1 MTQIHFRIIVIPEV
15 NEEPDI
21 NLLGRYVERCG
32 LVVQT
37 IKRVQL
43 EKTKQP
49 QCPEILEYIIDI
61 KAENQY
67 ALSNKNKVH
76 VYKDLI
82 SKWCRTTRTIY
93 SERLLLQLSDNEC
106 FFRKRVSFHSDLKI
120 QNISFGVQPRL
131 GEFISYATMGENST
145 ATFYHDLKELEI
157 VTNSLIEDDFD
168 IDVIFKETTSVL
180 KILYTHIRNVIVSID
195 DEFFEVYLDLLHP
208 PLFFKRKRE
217 NRLFINRGYR
227 PRLITKELR
236 VLPFGVDRLVVGKS
250 SIVRLKFHYVDAFYE
265 ILSCLRYR
273 SDKIPIHFIKMF
285 VTSKLPPAIPPL
297 HFGHFGCTY
306 MWSAVANRTFLI
318 LEQTADIRKSFE
330 TLVSYSLQSKDCFE
344 KVLTTLLF
352 LIDTGRFLNY
362 WKVIDKLFAYH
373 VSIQKDSS
381 FKEISVPEKC
391 RLIRRVVVTPTRIM
405 LWPPDLMSENRI
417 LRNFDSE
424 FFLRVT
430 FRDDD
435 FTQMNFRLY
444 DASVF
449 ETVVV
454 EPVNSGIIIGDR
466 HYQLLAWSSSQ
477 LREHGVSMYAKDS
490 KDITAHDIRRWT
502 EIDSNTIMNIPK
514 CLSRMGQCFSQTEAA
529 LHIPLNNANVR
540 FEGDIEGGL
549 DASGKPYVFSD
560 GIGRIS
566 PKLFEKVRKTF
577 QHNTECCALQIRY
590 GGCKG
595 MLVLDP
601 TLRGVDIV
609 FRESMRKFEC
619 RGQSHTK
626 LEIVKKSGPIPLR
639 LNRPLISIL
648 HDLDVNPRVF
658 LRMQEVMIQNLID
671 MLLDEEKAA
680 NYLNFRTPFSIF
692 KFKELT
698 ASGICLTMEP
708 FFRTLLLSLHRYFI
722 DIIKTKANIDVD
734 PNYGRN
740 MFGVLDET
748 GILEYGQVFVQ
759 YSTDVTLGRTTA
771 DDTKILNGT
780 VMVTKFPCVHPGDV
794 RKFTA
799 VDIPQLHHIIDC
811 IVFPQKGP
819 RPHPNEMA
827 GSDLDGDE
835 YCVIWMPE
843 LIFAI
848 DNAVPP
854 DYPKP
859 DAHGFRNVSDFL
871 SHSRTEEI
879 AKFIVEYIKND
890 TISSIASAHLA
901 LSDQSSIHDPLCLE
915 IARKHAV
922 AVDFAK
928 TGVSERLKFHE
939 NPELF
944 PDFMER
950 FWKKRYRSKKSLGK
964 MYRVSR
970 DFETDNQ
977 ATILQYHNVE
987 LDPALVVD
995 GWQKFEQSALA
1006 ARNEYNNT
1014 LRTILQTYG
1023 VSHETEGFGGSFIK
1037 LHTRFRE
1044 RRDRAEIVDVIHK
1057 WLKELVERT
1066 RKRFYEGAPTSADC
1080 NDIVSDITKKA
1091 SAWYIVTYRESD
1103 PEFLS
1108 FPWVVSD
1115 ILGNIRILKPRITD
1129 QIGST
1134 SPFVVKL
1141 EELILENARYG
1152 ILPRLNSDAEFVLR
1166 PLHFLCDRSIIER
1179 VISVLTKW
1187 AEEERLI
1194 TTTHAEGRFL
1204 YYKTF
1209 LKLILYIAEVEG
1221 YISRSPGLPMKRYPS
1236 SAELCI
1242 SFFKYCMKL
1251 RFLSKAEVKRKL
1263 PFDVYNDRWLAKIAL
1278 IAFHSIAVTG
1288 IFPTLCYREFI
1299 DNVPEF
1305 VDMKLV
1311 SIDSSVFG
1319 SSPIEESKL
1328 RNAESALQKYSEV
1341 EHVAMR
1347 ENCQR
1352 KKVIVDAYG
1361 TLPAVRRLRRVLV
1374 KEATILKNFFETGE
1388 LP

>member
-1 MTQIHFRIIVIPEV
+1 MTHLHFRIIVIPQS
-15 NEEPDI
+15 NQEPDI
-21 NLLGRYVERCG
+21 NLLGRYVEQCG
-32 LVVQT
+32 LVV
-37 IKRVQL
+37 KAKERVRIGRT
-43 EKTKQP
+43 EQP
-49 QCPEILEYIIDI
+49 HSPDILEYIVDI
-61 KAENQY
+61 RAVKQTVI
-67 ALSNKNKVH
+67 SNKNKIH
-76 VYKDLI
+76 IYKDLI
-82 SKWCRTTRTIY
+82 SQWCIVTRSIF
-93 SERLLLQLSDNEC
+93 SERPLLQFSDNEC
-106 FFRKRVSFHSDLKI
+106 FIRKRVSCHSNLKL
-120 QNISFGVQPRL
+120 QNMSFGVHARL
-131 GEFISYATMGENST
+131 GQYISYATIGENST

-157 VTNSLIEDDFD
+157 VTERSSDNLFGLIE
-168 IDVIFKETTSVL
+168 IKCSL
-180 KILYTHIRNVIVSID
+180 KILYTHIRNIVVSLD
-195 DEFFEVYLDLLHP
+195 RDFFEVYLDLLHP
-208 PLFFKRKRE
+208 PLFFKEIKEHSFLRDYRVE
-217 NRLFINRGYR
+217 NRVF
-227 PRLITKELR
+227 
-236 VLPFGVDRLVVGKS
+236 PFGVDKLVIGKS
-250 SIVRLKFHYVDAFYE
+250 NVVRLRFDYIDAFYE
-265 ILSCLRYR
+265 ILSCLRFR
-273 SDKIPIHFIKMF
+273 SDKIPIHFIKMD
-285 VTSKLPPAIPPL
+285 VISKLPPTVPPL
-297 HFGHFGCTY
+297 NFGHFGCTY
-306 MWSAVANRTFLI
+306 MWTAVVNRTFLI
-318 LEQTADIRKSFE
+318 LEQTDNIRKS
-330 TLVSYSLQSKDCFE
+330 LNILLSYSLQNKDCLE
-344 KVLTTLLF
+344 KSLTMLLF
-352 LIDTGRFLNY
+352 LIDSGRFLNY
-362 WKVIDKLFAYH
+362 WKVIDKLFAHH
-373 VSIQKDSS
+373 VSKQKDSS

-405 LWPPDLMSENRI
+405 LWPSDLMCENRI

-435 FTQMNFRLY
+435 FSQMNFRMY
-444 DASVF
+444 DKSVF
-449 ETVVV
+449 ETVVTR
-454 EPVNSGIIIGDR
+454 PVNSGIIIGDR

-477 LREHGVSMYAKDS
+477 LREHGVSMYAKDT
-490 KDITAHDIRRWT
+490 KGITAHDIRRWT
-502 EIDSNTIMNIPK
+502 EIDPNTIMNIPK
-514 CLSRMGQCFSQTEAA
+514 CLSRIGQCFSQTEDT
-529 LHIPLNNANVR
+529 LHIPLNNIHVK
-540 FEGDIEGGL
+540 FEKDIEGGF
-549 DASGKPYVFSD
+549 DPSGKPYVFSD

-566 PKLFEKVRKTF
+566 PKLVEKVRKTF
-577 QHNTECCALQIRY
+577 RHNVECCALQIRY

-601 TLRGVDIV
+601 TLRGADIV

-619 RGQSHTK
+619 RGLSHTK
-626 LEIVKKSGPIPLR
+626 LEVVKKSGPIPLR
-639 LNRPLISIL
+639 LNRPLVAIL
-648 HDLDVNPRVF
+648 HDLGVEPRVF
-658 LRMQEVMIQNLID
+658 LRLQEVMIQNLID

-680 NYLNFRTPFSIF
+680 NYLNIRTPFSIF

-698 ASGICLTMEP
+698 ASGICLTQEP
-708 FFRTLLLSLHRYFI
+708 FFRTLLLSLHRYYI
-722 DIIKTKANIDVD
+722 DIIKTKANVDVD
-734 PNYGRN
+734 PDYGRN

-748 GILEYGQVFVQ
+748 GILQYGQVFVQ
-759 YSTDVTLGRTTA
+759 YSTDVTLGRTTP
-771 DDTKILNGT
+771 DDTKILKGT

-799 VDIPQLHHIIDC
+799 IDVPQLHHIVDC

-819 RPHPNEMA
+819 RPHPDEMA

-843 LIFAI
+843 LIFKR
-848 DNAVPP
+848 DNAIPP
-854 DYPKP
+854 GYPKP
-859 DAHGFRNVSDFL
+859 NAQSFRN
-871 SHSRTEEI
+871 
-879 AKFIVEYIKND
+879 
-890 TISSIASAHLA
+890 
-901 LSDQSSIHDPLCLE
+901 
-915 IARKHAV
+915 
-922 AVDFAK
+922 
-928 TGVSERLKFHE
+928 
-939 NPELF
+939 
-944 PDFMER
+944 
-950 FWKKRYRSKKSLGK
+950 
-964 MYRVSR
+964 
-970 DFETDNQ
+970 
-977 ATILQYHNVE
+977 
-987 LDPALVVD
+987 LDSALVVD
-995 GWQKFEQSALA
+995 GWRKFEQSAMA
-1006 ARNEYNNT
+1006 ARNEYNNA

-1023 VSHETEGFGGSFIK
+1023 VSHETEAFGGSFIK

-1115 ILGNIRILKPRITD
+1115 ILGNIRILKPKITD
-1129 QIGST
+1129 QMGST
-1134 SPFVVKL
+1134 APFVVKL
-1141 EELILENARYG
+1141 EKLILENARYG

-1194 TTTHAEGRFL
+1194 SNTHAERRFL

-1221 YISRSPGLPMKRYPS
+1221 YVSRSPGLPMKRYPS
-1236 SAELCI
+1236 SAEVCI
-1242 SFFKYCMKL
+1242 SFFKYFMKL
-1251 RFLSKAEVKRKL
+1251 RFLSKAEMKSKL

-1288 IFPTLCYREFI
+1288 IFSTLCNREFM
-1299 DNVPEF
+1299 DNAPEF

-1319 SSPIEESKL
+1319 PSPIEECKL

-1361 TLPAVRRLRRVLV
+1361 TLPAVRCLRRVLV
-1374 KEATILKNFFETGE
+1374 KEATILENFFKTGE